1 MLLIQQ
7 VEDAAYKHTD
17 ARRIIGEFLLSEKQ
31 RIEQYSMGEIAEKTF
46 TSKSSL
52 VRIAK
57 GLGFDGWKEFI
68 KAFLSELHYEE
79 THYSDIDP
87 NFPFGPQDSLK
98 DIVHQ
103 LCNLQVESI
112 LDTTDQL
119 DLHQLEKAVDYL
131 IGARHTALLGM
142 SPNNYVGNLFKR
154 RMLAI
159 GRPILLYEGGDVGLL
174 AHSLETEDY
183 AILISYT
190 GNNED
195 RIPLNTIPSLKEH
208 HVPIIAITGLGDNLL
223 RRQADCVLSMSS
235 RERLYTKISTFA
247 SEESINYIL
256 NVLYAGYFVRD
267 YQRNLD
273 YKISASKRMEKHR
286 FSKYSDMKET

>member
-1 MLLIQQ
+1 MLLVQQ
-7 VEDAAYKHTD
+7 IEDAAYKHTD

-31 RIEQYSMGEIAEKTF
+31 RIEHYSMGEIAEKTF

-52 VRIAK
+52 VRFAK

-119 DLHQLEKAVDYL
+119 DLRQLEKAVDYL

-142 SPNNYVGNLFKR
+142 PPNNYVGNLFKR

-159 GRPILLYEGGDVGLL
+159 GRPILLAVHVQPGAALYQNQHLCFRRIDQL
-174 AHSLETEDY
+174 HSQCPVC
-183 AILISYT
+183 
-190 GNNED
+190 
-195 RIPLNTIPSLKEH
+195 R
-208 HVPIIAITGLGDNLL
+208 LL
-223 RRQADCVLSMSS
+223 RQRLSKKSG
-235 RERLYTKISTFA
+235 L
-247 SEESINYIL
+247 
-256 NVLYAGYFVRD
+256 
-267 YQRNLD
+267 
-273 YKISASKRMEKHR
+273 
-286 FSKYSDMKET
+286 

>member
-1 MLLIQQ
+1 MLLVQQ
-7 VEDAAYKHTD
+7 IEDTAYKYTD
-17 ARRIIGEFLLSEKQ
+17 SRRIIGEFLLSEKQ
-31 RIEQYSMGEIAEKTF
+31 RVEHYSMQEIAEKTF

-52 VRIAK
+52 VRFAK
-57 GLGFDGWKEFI
+57 ELGFDGWKQFI
-68 KAFLSELHYEE
+68 KAFLGELHYEE

-87 NFPFGPQDSLK
+87 NFPFGPQSSLK

-119 DLHQLEKAVDYL
+119 DLRQLEKAVDYL
-131 IGARHTALLGM
+131 IGAHHIALLGM

-154 RMLAI
+154 RMLSI
-159 GRPILLYEGGDVGLL
+159 GKPILLYEGGDIGLL
-174 AHSLETEDY
+174 AHALGAEDC

-190 GNNED
+190 GNNEN
-195 RIPLNTIPSLKEH
+195 RIPLNAIPILKEH
-208 HVPIIAITGLGDNLL
+208 QVPIVAITGLGDNLL
-223 RRQADCVLSMSS
+223 RQQADCVLSMSS

-247 SEESINYIL
+247 TEESINYIL

-273 YKISASKRMEKHR
+273 YKVSASKRVEKR
-286 FSKYSDMKET
+286 FSGYTDMKEE